1 MIINELIEWKNSV
14 ERKPLILRGARQV
27 GKTSVVHQLGGK
39 YKQYIYLNL
48 ELDAELFLQNI
59 TVEKLVEAIFFIHIA
74 IFVAQSLASQPVLRF

>member
-1 MIINELIEWKNSV
+1 MKFKRLIINELIEWKNSV

-48 ELDAELFLQNI
+48 ELYG
-59 TVEKLVEAIFFIHIA
+59 
-74 IFVAQSLASQPVLRF
+74 